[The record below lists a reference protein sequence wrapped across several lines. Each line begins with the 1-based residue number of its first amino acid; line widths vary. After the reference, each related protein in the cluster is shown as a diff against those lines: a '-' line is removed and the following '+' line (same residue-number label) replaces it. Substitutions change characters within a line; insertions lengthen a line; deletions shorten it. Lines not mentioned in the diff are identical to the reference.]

1 METYFKCSVKRI
13 EMDENGNDKKVTD
26 EYVVDAMSYTE
37 AEARIIEEVK
47 DMKVDMSEI
56 DISRYRIDDVVDGDG
71 MDWFKITCDFITIDE
86 RSGDEKRKAHSYL
99 VMSNGVTKAIETF
112 EGYMK
117 GTMVDWELVAVKK
130 EKKIVDHIKV
140 ELNKGSGDA
149 EGKVG

>member
-1 METYFKCSVKRI
+1 MDTYFKCSVKRT
-13 EMDENGNDKKVTD
+13 EMDGNGNDKKITD

-56 DISRYRIDDVVDGDG
+56 DIARYRIDDVVNGDG
-71 MDWFKITCDFITIDE
+71 ADWFKITCDFVTIDE

-99 VMSNGVTKAIETF
+99 VMSNGVKKAIDAF
-112 EGYMK
+112 DGYMK
-117 GTMVDWELVAVKK
+117 GTMEDWELVAIKK
-130 EKKIVDHIKV
+130 EKRIVDHIKV
-140 ELNKGSGDA
+140 KLDKGSSDA